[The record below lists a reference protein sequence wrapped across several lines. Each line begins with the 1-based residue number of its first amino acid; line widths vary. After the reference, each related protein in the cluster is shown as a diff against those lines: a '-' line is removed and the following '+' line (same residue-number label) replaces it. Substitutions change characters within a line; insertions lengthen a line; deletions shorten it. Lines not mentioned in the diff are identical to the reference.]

1 MRVSKKWDLWLNS
14 DKQTHFPENCDNPV
28 MPSGACTSFH
38 APREHWSIGALLIFF
53 CSRIVLQKM
62 YEVLLQRSTGSKEH
76 LTRLSLCSLLSCL
89 SLPLIGPRRPV
100 RASDWMLLA
109 PCSSGVQDVRATRN
123 RNWTPMQ
130 KNSIIAPMLLCSNA
144 PLEHEKMYKPQS
156 RSSRY
161 NPWAPFKAECLD

>member
-1 MRVSKKWDLWLNS
+1 MVKPLSSMGIDS
-14 DKQTHFPENCDNPV
+14 CHIGAFHD
-28 MPSGACTSFH
+28 ACTSFH
-38 APREHWSIGALLIFF
+38 PPREHRSTGALLIFF

-130 KNSIIAPMLLCSNA
+130 KNSIIAPMLLCS
-144 PLEHEKMYKPQS
+144 LGG
-156 RSSRY
+156 
-161 NPWAPFKAECLD
+161 

>member
-1 MRVSKKWDLWLNS
+1 MGHPVSCTLKHVFKYRLLSILFYNCLQLCSPTHVMSTLALSPLPSLSLSLRTYSSLN
-14 DKQTHFPENCDNPV
+14 
-28 MPSGACTSFH
+28 GACTSFH

-76 LTRLSLCSLLSCL
+76 LTILSLCSLLSCL

-109 PCSSGVQDVRATRN
+109 PCSSGVQDV
-123 RNWTPMQ
+123 
-130 KNSIIAPMLLCSNA
+130 
-144 PLEHEKMYKPQS
+144 
-156 RSSRY
+156 
-161 NPWAPFKAECLD
+161 